1 LWLAVEAGIDEDL
14 SDFEMLPQ
22 VSEALAQFRP
32 FYPGLDDKLRR
43 DLSHVCLQVEG
54 AVFE

>member
-1 LWLAVEAGIDEDL
+1 MADGEAGIDAGL
-14 SDFEMLPQ
+14 RDFEMLPG
-22 VSEALAQFRP
+22 VGEALAQFRP

-43 DLSHVCLQVEG
+43 DLSHLYLQVEA